1 MRTRPASSRVAG
13 ILAGVILLAASL
25 AGEVVS
31 SQIAPAA
38 VPPRQSF
45 TEIAEAAGVRFRHLA
60 GRTPDKYMIETMG
73 SGVCFL
79 DYDGDGDPDLY
90 FVQSGPDPGTPGPR
104 PGNVL
109 YRNDGKGHFTDVTAS
124 AHVGDTGYGMGCAAG
139 DVDNDGD
146 EDLFVANFGPD
157 VLYRNNGD
165 GTFTEVGQKAGVSN
179 PLWSTS
185 AAFADYDAD
194 GWLDLYVANYVDF
207 TMDNNKWCG
216 DFQHKIRAYCHPDAY
231 EGVPDT
237 LYHNNRDGTFTNKAV
252 DLGNPDLGYVKGVAW
267 GDYNND
273 GRQDLYVSVLGGNK
287 RLFRN
292 DGKRTPAGPAGEDWR
307 FTDVAKEAGVVEPQ
321 RSIVVMLSKSLEH
334 ALR

>member
-1 MRTRPASSRVAG
+1 MSTTTWPFSTRDGARWTKARGSAGPLRHWRQSLKARLGSSRRRGLACLLILAALEPARAIPSSVRPAVT
-13 ILAGVILLAASL
+13 
-25 AGEVVS
+25 
-31 SQIAPAA
+31 
-38 VPPRQSF
+38 F
-45 TEIAEAAGVRFRHLA
+45 TEIAEAAGIRFRHVA
-60 GRTPDKYMIETMG
+60 GRTPEKYMIETMG

-79 DYDGDGDPDLY
+79 DYDGDGNPDLY
-90 FVQSGPDPGTPGPR
+90 FVQSGPDPGAPGPR
-104 PGNVL
+104 PGNIL

-139 DVDNDGD
+139 DIDNDGD

-237 LYHNNRDGTFTNKAV
+237 LYHNNRDGTFTDV
-252 DLGNPDLGYVKGVAW
+252 T
-267 GDYNND
+267 
-273 GRQDLYVSVLGGNK
+273 RQ
-287 RLFRN
+287 
-292 DGKRTPAGPAGEDWR
+292 AGIN
-307 FTDVAKEAGVVEPQ
+307 EP
-321 RSIVVMLSKSLEH
+321 
-334 ALR
+334 